1 MSLPKHVAII
11 MDGNGR
17 WGLKKK
23 KSRNYGHTAGVKVV
37 EKIIEES
44 ISNNIKYLTLYTFS
58 TENWKR
64 PKKEIDFLIYLLE
77 KYIDQQL
84 DKLFK
89 KKIKLNV
96 IGNIN
101 KFPNSLKKKLLN
113 AEKKTK
119 NNKKIQIN
127 IALNYGSK
135 EEIINSIK
143 KIINLSIPINEK
155 NISKNLYTT
164 DIPDPEIL
172 IRTGNRYRLSNFLLW
187 QASYSEI
194 FFIDKLWPDFNKN
207 DFRKI
212 ISKFKR
218 TRRNFGGIKWV
229 NLVKDF

>member
-1 MSLPKHVAII
+1 MNHLNHVAII

-155 NISKNLYTT
+155 NISKNLYTN

-218 TRRNFGGIKWV
+218 TRRNFGGI
-229 NLVKDF
+229 